1 MALVEGPT
9 ELTYEQ
15 FERRTN
21 QLARALLGLGVRRGD
36 RVGVL
41 LLNSVAFMEVVFAT
55 AKLGAIV
62 VPINYRLQAPEVG
75 YILADAGVDVFV
87 YHPTLAGVARRRS
100 PSRACGSATAC
111 SWPRRPASRPTPAA
125 DGELAYADLVA
136 AADDRPL
143 GHGRRPA

>member
-1 MALVEGPT
+1 MDRGIGSWVTGRASLDGDRVALVEGST
-9 ELTYEQ
+9 ELTYEA

-62 VPINYRLQAPEVG
+62 VPINYRLQAPEIG
-75 YILADAGVDVFV
+75 YILSDAGIDVFA
-87 YHPTLAGVARRRS
+87 YHPTLAGVARGALAEPGVRVRH
-100 PSRACGSATAC
+100 RV
-111 SWPRRPASRPTPAA
+111 PRGIAA
-125 DGELAYADLVA
+125 
-136 AADDRPL
+136 
-143 GHGRRPA
+143 GHPGRRHRRR